1 MNRTLTTDASEA
13 IQESEQQFNNAMESI
28 KAQNY
33 ERAGIDSRGSNQR
46 RQVQPRSL
54 GEALREAGV
63 SLDTSGPGSDTPSEE
78 DYDENVRPS
87 YTHPSEKQRPTQKH
101 DDQVQQSQISEQ
113 AHDQQPLR
121 KRKPHKADKDLVS
134 ALGASSLVRSNSEY
148 RTYAENNKT
157 LQELLDRRS
166 ESAKHPDQAEKQRR
180 KFRDYLF
187 THQFSAFDPHNSA
200 AANNPFHGF
209 YTLFWLA
216 VALFMLKI
224 SVNNWMMYG
233 TPLGSNEIMK
243 IMFRRDVLVLF
254 ISDVI
259 MCALTAVSWAIQ
271 RLVYHRVLDWDRS
284 GWIVQNIWQTLFIAG
299 VIFWTHVRDWPWTH
313 TVFFV
318 LHGLVMLM
326 KQHSYAFYNGYLS
339 TVYTKRLFLLS
350 KLKELEK
357 VHPSNHSSSSVP
369 TASSLSTSHLG
380 VPPSAVQRRRS
391 LSQAPSSEEPD
402 IDKIANAIASHE
414 PLDDEQIRIF
424 EKIIQW
430 EVDALA
436 DELRGTASD
445 SANAYPHNLTFLGHY
460 QWIPL
465 PTLVYELEYPRSETI
480 SWIYVAEK
488 LVAIVGVLFVMNQ
501 VAQYSIYPVVMK
513 TVQMKEDGLSLS
525 ARFQEFPLLLLDLI
539 FPFMMEYLLV
549 WYLIWETI
557 LNILAELTHFA
568 DRSFYD
574 AWWNSVS
581 WDQFA
586 RDWNRPV
593 HVFLLR
599 HVYHSSISSLKVN
612 KHTATLITFFLSAC
626 VHELVMWCLFNKLRG
641 YLLVLQ
647 MCQLPLVRLSRTKW
661 LRGRKTLGNLIFW
674 LGIFTGPSLLC
685 SLYLIL

>member
-1 MNRTLTTDASEA
+1 MNRTLTTDAGEA
-13 IQESEQQFNNAMESI
+13 ISEPEPQPNSNTMASGLNDGE
-28 KAQNY
+28 
-33 ERAGIDSRGSNQR
+33 RGSNHHR
-46 RQVQPRSL
+46 HVQPRSL
-54 GEALREAGV
+54 GEALRQAGV
-63 SLDTSGPGSDTPSEE
+63 SLDLSASGVDTPSEE
-78 DYDENVRPS
+78 DYDENVRPT
-87 YTHPSEKQRPTQKH
+87 YTRPSETQSPTRKH
-101 DDQVQQSQISEQ
+101 DDQGQQPQIFEQ
-113 AHDQQPLR
+113 AQDQEPLR
-121 KRKPHKADKDLVS
+121 KRKPHKADRDASS
-134 ALGASSLVRSNSEY
+134 ALDPASLVHSSSAFRI
-148 RTYAENNKT
+148 YAENDKP
-157 LQELLDRRS
+157 LQEIPEKRPQ
-166 ESAKHPDQAEKQRR
+166 SARTPDQAGKQRR

-187 THQFSAFDPHNSA
+187 THQFSAFDPHNPA
-200 AANNPFHGF
+200 AVNSPFRGF

-216 VALFMLKI
+216 ITLFLLKI
-224 SVNNWMMYG
+224 SVTNWMAHG

-243 IMFRRDVLVLF
+243 IMFRRDVLVLLL
-254 ISDVI
+254 SDGT
-259 MCALTAVSWAIQ
+259 MCGLTAVSWAIQ
-271 RLVYHRVLDWDRS
+271 KLVHFRVLDWDRS
-284 GWIVQNIWQTLFIAG
+284 GWILQNVWQILFMAG
-299 VIFWTHVRDWPWTH
+299 VISWTHVRDWPWTH

-350 KLKELEK
+350 KLKQLEK
-357 VHPSNHSSSSVP
+357 VRPSNDASSSVP
-369 TASSLSTSHLG
+369 TVSSLSTSHLG
-380 VPPSAVQRRRS
+380 VPPSATQRRHS
-391 LSQAPSSEEPD
+391 LSQVLSSEEPD
-402 IDKIANAIASHE
+402 IDKIVNAIASEE
-414 PLDDEQIRIF
+414 PLEAEQIRLF
-424 EKIIQW
+424 EKIIKW

-445 SANAYPHNLTFLGHY
+445 SEKAYPHNLGFLGHY
-460 QWIPL
+460 QWNLL
-465 PTLVYELEYPRSETI
+465 PTLVYELEYPRSDTI
-480 SWIYVAEK
+480 SWGYVAEK
-488 LVAIVGVLFVMNQ
+488 LVAVVGVLFAMNS

-513 TVQMKEDGLSLS
+513 TVQMKEDGLTLS

-599 HVYHSSISSLKVN
+599 HVYHSSISTLKVN

-626 VHELVMWCLFNKLRG
+626 LHELVMWCLFNKLRG

-661 LRGRKTLGNLIFW
+661 LKGRKTLGNLTFW

>member
-1 MNRTLTTDASEA
+1 MNGTLTTTAASETH
-13 IQESEQQFNNAMESI
+13 QEQGRPIHAPSSSGPMTSNHD
-28 KAQNY
+28 
-33 ERAGIDSRGSNQR
+33 AGSAPDHRPRG
-46 RQVQPRSL
+46 QPRSL
-54 GEALREAGV
+54 GEALREAGI
-63 SLDTSGPGSDTPSEE
+63 SLEPTGPGSDTPSEE
-78 DYDENVRPS
+78 DYDENIRPN
-87 YTHPSEKQRPTQKH
+87 YTHEGQSKNQGKSERNN
-101 DDQVQQSQISEQ
+101 DQSQQQQEHGQKQEQ
-113 AHDQQPLR
+113 SLR
-121 KRKPHKADKDLVS
+121 NRKLFKVNHEMLSQLD
-134 ALGASSLVRSNSEY
+134 SSLVRDGSGI
-148 RTYAENNKT
+148 RVYAENKA
-157 LQELLDRRS
+157 LQELLEKSS
-166 ESAKHPDQAEKQRR
+166 ESAKNPEKAVKQRR

-187 THQFSAFDPHNSA
+187 TQQFSAFDPHNLA
-200 AANNPFHGF
+200 AANSPFHGF

-233 TPLGSNEIMK
+233 TPFGSNEIMK
-243 IMFRRDVLVLF
+243 IMFHRDVIVLLL
-254 ISDVI
+254 SDGI
-259 MCALTAVSWAIQ
+259 MCGLTAVSWVIQ
-271 RLVYHRVLDWDRS
+271 RLVRCRVLDWDRS
-284 GWIVQNIWQTLFIAG
+284 GWIVQNVWQVVFIAS

-318 LHGLVMLM
+318 LHGIVMLM
-326 KQHSYAFYNGYLS
+326 KQHSYAFSNGYLS
-339 TVYTKRLFLLS
+339 TVYEKRLFLLS
-350 KLKELEK
+350 KLKQLDK
-357 VHPSNHSSSSVP
+357 VLPSDSPSSSVP
-369 TASSLSTSHLG
+369 TVSSLSTSHLR
-380 VPPSAVQRRRS
+380 VPPSAMQRRHS
-391 LSQAPSSEEPD
+391 LSQVPSSAEPD
-402 IDKIANAIASHE
+402 IDKIAKAIASRE
-414 PLDDEQIRIF
+414 PLNDEQIRVF
-424 EKIIQW
+424 ERIIKW

-445 SANAYPHNLTFLGHY
+445 AKKAYPNNLTFWGHY
-460 QWIPL
+460 RWIPL
-465 PTLVYELEYPRSETI
+465 PTLVYELEYPRTESI
-480 SWIYVAEK
+480 SWPYVAEK
-488 LVAIVGVLFVMNQ
+488 LVAMVGVLFVMNQ

-513 TVQMKEDGLSLS
+513 TVQMKEDGQSLS

-557 LNILAELTHFA
+557 LNVLAELTHFA

-599 HVYHSSISSLKVN
+599 HVYHSSISSMKVN

-626 VHELVMWCLFNKLRG
+626 VHELVMWCLFKKLRG
-641 YLLVLQ
+641 YLLILQ

-661 LRGRKTLGNLIFW
+661 LKGRKTLGNLIFW

>member
-1 MNRTLTTDASEA
+1 MVSSQNHG
-13 IQESEQQFNNAMESI
+13 ESSS
-28 KAQNY
+28 
-33 ERAGIDSRGSNQR
+33 IDSGAPTQR
-46 RQVQPRSL
+46 RHAQPRSL
-54 GEALREAGV
+54 GEALREAGI
-63 SLDTSGPGSDTPSEE
+63 SLDSSGPGSDTPSEE
-78 DYDENVRPS
+78 DYDENIRPS
-87 YTHPSEKQRPTQKH
+87 YTHPRHKGNPIETNDHQG
-101 DDQVQQSQISEQ
+101 
-113 AHDQQPLR
+113 QQPHIAQEAPGHR
-121 KRKPHKADKDLVS
+121 QQPPRNRKPYKADKD
-134 ALGASSLVRSNSEY
+134 ASSTFDTSLVRDGSGV
-148 RTYAENNKT
+148 RIYAEDEQT
-157 LQELLDRRS
+157 LRELLERRS
-166 ESAKHPDQAEKQRR
+166 ESARNPDKAGKQRR
-180 KFRDYLF
+180 KFRDHLF
-187 THQFSAFDPHNSA
+187 THQFSAFDPHNAA
-200 AANNPFHGF
+200 AANSPFHGF

-224 SVNNWMMYG
+224 SVNNWIMYG
-233 TPLGSNEIMK
+233 TPFGSNEIMK
-243 IMFRRDVLVLF
+243 IMFHRDVLVLLL
-254 ISDVI
+254 SDGI

-271 RLVYHRVLDWDRS
+271 KLVYYRVLDWDRS

-299 VIFWTHVRDWPWTH
+299 VISWTHVRDWPWTH

-339 TVYTKRLFLLS
+339 TLYTKRLFFVS
-350 KLKELEK
+350 KLQQLEK
-357 VHPSNHSSSSVP
+357 AAPSETASSTVP
-369 TASSLSTSHLG
+369 TVSSLSTSHLG
-380 VPPSAVQRRRS
+380 DPPSASAQRRHS
-391 LSQAPSSEEPD
+391 LAQTPSDEESD
-402 IDKIANAIASHE
+402 IDKIASAIASHE
-414 PLDDEQIRIF
+414 PLDDEQIHVFERIL
-424 EKIIQW
+424 KW

-445 SANAYPHNLTFLGHY
+445 AGRAYPHNLTFLGHY

-465 PTLVYELEYPRSETI
+465 PTLVYELEYPRSESI
-480 SWIYVAEK
+480 SWAYVAEK
-488 LVAIVGVLFVMNQ
+488 LVAMVGVLFVMNQ

-513 TVQMKEDGLSLS
+513 TVQMKADGLSLR

-593 HVFLLR
+593 HIFLLR

-626 VHELVMWCLFNKLRG
+626 IHELVMWCLFKKLRG

-661 LRGRKTLGNLIFW
+661 LKGRQTLGNLIFW
-674 LGIFTGPSLLC
+674 LGIFEGPSLLC